1 MIQSVAGIDF
11 PFFQLPNCQIRAG
24 ALPDMQVKPASR
36 LEAMVRIASDAL
48 LRVPF
53 FLSSSVS
60 NTRIDALDVAH
71 PYRHSLSRSQQ
82 LADISRQVSLFANSA
97 YLDDEEARENVIA
110 ASEHA
115 LVFMSRLPLSMPL
128 PWVSHNGEGDVFLKW
143 SEGEKE
149 AEAMFDGTGEVGY
162 ALRHGD
168 VFIGGAE
175 EALPSKVPGDLA
187 AYFQA

>member
-1 MIQSVAGIDF
+1 M
-11 PFFQLPNCQIRAG
+11 
-24 ALPDMQVKPASR
+24 
-36 LEAMVRIASDAL
+36 
-48 LRVPF
+48 
-53 FLSSSVS
+53 
-60 NTRIDALDVAH
+60 
-71 PYRHSLSRSQQ
+71 
-82 LADISRQVSLFANSA
+82 SLFANSA